1 MKIKEFK
8 QASKI
13 SKKLINGVISCLGSK
28 KQFKT
33 AAPELANLGA
43 RNLTQFKCNSLEFT
57 EKYYS
62 RIIKLLTSQASL
74 QGSLTL
80 AHYLAELAD
89 INLSVSEIQ
98 AGLLDVN
105 SQGDKKLQLCNYLA
119 WHTAEL
125 VAADYLRL
133 SATAATAS

>member
-8 QASKI
+8 QASSI
-13 SKKLINGVISCLGSK
+13 NNKLINGIIRCLESK
-28 KQFKT
+28 KQFKEV
-33 AAPELANLGA
+33 APQLANLGA
-43 RNLTQFKCNSLEFT
+43 RNLPTFKCNSLDFAETYFS
-57 EKYYS
+57 K
-62 RIIKLLTSQASL
+62 IIKLLTKQAVIK
-74 QGSLTL
+74 GTPTL
-80 AHYLAELAD
+80 AHYLAELEG

-105 SQGDKKLQLCNYLA
+105 SQGDKKLQLSNYLV

-133 SATAATAS
+133 SGNN

>member
-8 QASKI
+8 RASKI
-13 SKKLINGVISCLGSK
+13 SNKLINGVISCLESK
-28 KQFKT
+28 KQFKQL
-33 AAPELANLGA
+33 APKMINLGA
-43 RNLTQFKCNSLEFT
+43 RNLTAFKCNSVDFT
-57 EKYYS
+57 ETHYS
-62 RIIKLLTSQASL
+62 RIIKLLTRQAGAKSN
-74 QGSLTL
+74 LTL
-80 AHYLAELAD
+80 AHYLAELTD

-105 SQGDKKLQLCNYLA
+105 AQGDKKLQLCNYLV

-133 SATAATAS
+133 SGGS